1 MSCDWHCNRTP
12 AEYAAD
18 AVYLRWGLQ
27 TYKKTDSRSCFQS
40 AEPCDKGYLAKRK
53 TRYAALLLD
62 WRSANRKRTDLSDF
76 SKTLGWPAKR
86 SINFL
91 SATVCFDFVC
101 FTPACNVQQIFQSQV
116 SCPVYETGICSDLN
130 LSWIGTHWL
139 SKIVPTWD
147 AIPDCHSGK
156 AHYIQYAFADW
167 QSRWQLNRVNRYFLY
182 VRAYGCA
189 GMRGMGGDADSGAE
203 RETPAW
209 RAIHGWIVR
218 RPHTK
223 NNDTCVSHTSQNG
236 TPRHQHGGR

>member
-1 MSCDWHCNRTP
+1 MSQRL
-12 AEYAAD
+12 AEN
-18 AVYLRWGLQ
+18 LQ
-27 TYKKTDSRSCFQS
+27 TVQKCCNLISARTGKECITWRMFRTLYTPSSRRAEKNVIAFYVMRLILQSNTSRICRRCSISVMRFANVQKTDSRSCFQS

-147 AIPDCHSGK
+147 TIFDCHSGK
-156 AHYIQYAFADW
+156 AHCIQYAFADW
-167 QSRWQLNRVNRYFLY
+167 QSRLTT
-182 VRAYGCA
+182 
-189 GMRGMGGDADSGAE
+189 E
-203 RETPAW
+203 
-209 RAIHGWIVR
+209 
-218 RPHTK
+218 
-223 NNDTCVSHTSQNG
+223 
-236 TPRHQHGGR
+236 